1 MKVTLLSS
9 VPPQKGITP
18 YTLGLAG
25 ALARQPEV
33 DVELLGYRSLYPGFL
48 YPGGDVEDAAAGDE
62 TPSSVSVSRIM
73 NWWDPVSWVRA
84 GRGATGDVVHA
95 QWWSY
100 PLAPSYAVMLAAAK
114 RRGKRVVMTLHNVL
128 PHERSLWK
136 DFLNRMVIRVADH
149 LIVHSRRMRDV
160 LVEEMRF
167 AESEVSVIP
176 HGVLVPPGPTLG
188 REEAKERLGLA
199 PDAKVV
205 LYFGH
210 IRKYKGI
217 RTLLDAFR
225 TVADEAPSA
234 HLVIAGQPWVDWA
247 PYEARIAVLKLTDR
261 VTTKL
266 GFVASADV
274 GAYFAA
280 ADVIAL
286 PYSHFEAQSGI
297 GAMALAYERAVVV
310 SDVGG
315 LPDVVSDPRAIVPP
329 RDVGSLGR
337 ALTAILTDEPLRE
350 KLEQDAREL
359 SKEFEWGPI
368 AERTVA
374 VYRSVL
380 EV

>member
-18 YTLGLAG
+18 YTLALAE
-25 ALARQPEV
+25 ALARQSEV
-33 DVELLGYRSLYPGFL
+33 GVELLGYRSLYPGFL
-48 YPGGDVEDAAAGDE
+48 YPGGDVEDATAGAK
-62 TPSSVSVSRIM
+62 TPSSVTVSRVM

-100 PLAPSYAVMLAAAK
+100 PLAPSYAVALAAAK

-128 PHERSLWK
+128 PHERSVWK
-136 DFLNRMVIRVADH
+136 DFLNRAVIRFADH
-149 LIVHSRRMRDV
+149 LIVHSKRMRDA
-160 LVEEMRF
+160 LLEEMRI
-167 AESEVSVIP
+167 AEPEVSVIP
-176 HGVLVPPGPTLG
+176 HGVLKARGPRPG
-188 REEAKERLGLA
+188 RAEAKERLGLA

-210 IRKYKGI
+210 IRKYKGM

-225 TVADEAPSA
+225 TVASKAPSA

-247 PYEARIAVLKLTDR
+247 PYKARIAALKLTDR
-261 VTTKL
+261 VTTNL
-266 GFVASADV
+266 GFVAPADV
-274 GAYFAA
+274 AAYFGA
-280 ADVIAL
+280 ADVVAL

-297 GAMALAYERAVVV
+297 GAMALAYERAILV

-315 LPDVVSDPRAIVPP
+315 LPDVVRDPRAIVPP
-329 RDVGSLGR
+329 RDAAALGR
-337 ALTAILTDEPLRE
+337 ALTGVLSDEVLQE
-350 KLEQDAREL
+350 KLERDAREL
-359 SKEFEWGPI
+359 SKQFAWGPI
-368 AERTVA
+368 AERTVG

-380 EV
+380 SG